1 MIMLEKIKVIE
12 LVSVTETNNVEVREA
27 TRILEDGK
35 ILSRSYKRWVL
46 EKGDD
51 ISSQDDKVQAICNT
65 VWK

>member
-1 MIMLEKIKVIE
+1 MLEKIKVIE